1 MPPKG
6 AEKKP
11 ASKAP
16 ATASKAPEKKD
27 AGKKTAASGDKKKR
41 TKTRKETY
49 SSYIYK
55 GMSPHGLISRFNQR
69 VSLCV
74 HWHGNFQPRLLTP
87 RAVLKQVHP
96 DTGISNR
103 AMSIL
108 NSFVNG
114 KFQYTSTSEL
124 VSSNNRD
131 PDIFER
137 VATEA
142 SKLAAYNKKS
152 TISSREIQTSVRL
165 ILPGELAK
173 HAVSEGT
180 KAVTKYSSSTK

>member
-1 MPPKG
+1 MAPTKS

-16 ATASKAPEKKD
+16 AKKAPEGVSKPE
-27 AGKKTAASGDKKKR
+27 SKKKR
-41 TKTRKETY
+41 TKARKETY

-55 GMSPHGLISRFNQR
+55 
-69 VSLCV
+69 
-74 HWHGNFQPRLLTP
+74 
-87 RAVLKQVHP
+87 VLKQVHP

-108 NSFVNG
+108 NSFVN
-114 KFQYTSTSEL
+114 
-124 VSSNNRD
+124 
-131 PDIFER
+131 DIFER

-180 KAVTKYSSSTK
+180 KAVTKYSSSSK

>member
-1 MPPKG
+1 MPPKP

-11 ASKAP
+11 SASKAP
-16 ATASKAPEKKD
+16 AKAPVAKE
-27 AGKKTAASGDKKKR
+27 AGKKTAPSGEKKKR

-55 GMSPHGLISRFNQR
+55 
-69 VSLCV
+69 
-74 HWHGNFQPRLLTP
+74 
-87 RAVLKQVHP
+87 VLKQVHP

-108 NSFVNG
+108 NSFVN
-114 KFQYTSTSEL
+114 
-124 VSSNNRD
+124 
-131 PDIFER
+131 DIFER

>member
-1 MPPKG
+1 MAPKAAQKTPSTG
-6 AEKKP
+6 G
-11 ASKAP
+11 KAP
-16 ATASKAPEKKD
+16 AGKAPAVEKKE
-27 AGKKTAASGDKKKR
+27 AGKKTAAPSGDKKKR

-55 GMSPHGLISRFNQR
+55 
-69 VSLCV
+69 
-74 HWHGNFQPRLLTP
+74 
-87 RAVLKQVHP
+87 VLKQVHP

-108 NSFVNG
+108 NSFVN
-114 KFQYTSTSEL
+114 
-124 VSSNNRD
+124 
-131 PDIFER
+131 DIFER

>member
-1 MPPKG
+1 MPPK
-6 AEKKP
+6 AADKKP

-16 ATASKAPEKKD
+16 VASKAPEKKD
-27 AGKKTAASGDKKKR
+27 AGKKTAATGEKKKR
-41 TKTRKETY
+41 TKARKETY

-55 GMSPHGLISRFNQR
+55 
-69 VSLCV
+69 
-74 HWHGNFQPRLLTP
+74 
-87 RAVLKQVHP
+87 VLKQVHP

-108 NSFVNG
+108 NSFVN
-114 KFQYTSTSEL
+114 
-124 VSSNNRD
+124 
-131 PDIFER
+131 DIFER

>member
-6 AEKKP
+6 AAEKKP

-16 ATASKAPEKKD
+16 AKAPAAEKKD
-27 AGKKTAASGDKKKR
+27 AAGKKTAATGDKKKR
-41 TKTRKETY
+41 SKTRKETY

-55 GMSPHGLISRFNQR
+55 
-69 VSLCV
+69 
-74 HWHGNFQPRLLTP
+74 
-87 RAVLKQVHP
+87 VLKQVHP

-108 NSFVNG
+108 NSFVN
-114 KFQYTSTSEL
+114 
-124 VSSNNRD
+124 
-131 PDIFER
+131 DIFER

>member
-1 MPPKG
+1 MPPKAA

-11 ASKAP
+11 TGTAGKAP
-16 ATASKAPEKKD
+16 AGKAPAEKKE
-27 AGKKTAASGDKKKR
+27 AGKKTAAASGDKKKR

-55 GMSPHGLISRFNQR
+55 
-69 VSLCV
+69 
-74 HWHGNFQPRLLTP
+74 
-87 RAVLKQVHP
+87 VLKQVHP

-108 NSFVNG
+108 NSFVN
-114 KFQYTSTSEL
+114 
-124 VSSNNRD
+124 
-131 PDIFER
+131 DIFER

-180 KAVTKYSSSTK
+180 KAVTKYSSSAK

>member
-1 MPPKG
+1 MPPK
-6 AEKKP
+6 AADKKP

-16 ATASKAPEKKD
+16 ASASKAPAEKKD
-27 AGKKTAASGDKKKR
+27 AAKKTPGSGDKKKR

-55 GMSPHGLISRFNQR
+55 
-69 VSLCV
+69 
-74 HWHGNFQPRLLTP
+74 
-87 RAVLKQVHP
+87 VLKQVHP

-108 NSFVNG
+108 NSFVN
-114 KFQYTSTSEL
+114 
-124 VSSNNRD
+124 
-131 PDIFER
+131 DIFER

>member
-1 MPPKG
+1 MPPKAA

-27 AGKKTAASGDKKKR
+27 AGKKTAASSGEKKKR
-41 TKTRKETY
+41 TKARKETY

-55 GMSPHGLISRFNQR
+55 
-69 VSLCV
+69 
-74 HWHGNFQPRLLTP
+74 
-87 RAVLKQVHP
+87 VLKQVHP

-108 NSFVNG
+108 NSFVN
-114 KFQYTSTSEL
+114 
-124 VSSNNRD
+124 
-131 PDIFER
+131 DIFER

>member
-1 MPPKG
+1 MAPK
-6 AEKKP
+6 AAADKKP

-16 ATASKAPEKKD
+16 ASASKAPAEKKD

-41 TKTRKETY
+41 TKARKETY

-55 GMSPHGLISRFNQR
+55 
-69 VSLCV
+69 
-74 HWHGNFQPRLLTP
+74 
-87 RAVLKQVHP
+87 VLKQVHP

-108 NSFVNG
+108 NSFVN
-114 KFQYTSTSEL
+114 
-124 VSSNNRD
+124 
-131 PDIFER
+131 DIFER

>member
-1 MPPKG
+1 MAPK
-6 AEKKP
+6 AADKKP

-16 ATASKAPEKKD
+16 AATASKAPEKKD

-41 TKTRKETY
+41 SKTRKETY

-55 GMSPHGLISRFNQR
+55 
-69 VSLCV
+69 
-74 HWHGNFQPRLLTP
+74 
-87 RAVLKQVHP
+87 VLKQVHP

-108 NSFVNG
+108 NSFVN
-114 KFQYTSTSEL
+114 
-124 VSSNNRD
+124 
-131 PDIFER
+131 DIFER
-137 VATEA
+137 VASEA

>member
-1 MPPKG
+1 MPPKS
-6 AEKKP
+6 ADKKP

-27 AGKKTAASGDKKKR
+27 AAGKKTAATGEKKKR
-41 TKTRKETY
+41 TKARKETY

-55 GMSPHGLISRFNQR
+55 
-69 VSLCV
+69 
-74 HWHGNFQPRLLTP
+74 
-87 RAVLKQVHP
+87 VLKQVHP

-108 NSFVNG
+108 NSFVN
-114 KFQYTSTSEL
+114 
-124 VSSNNRD
+124 
-131 PDIFER
+131 DIFER

>member
-1 MPPKG
+1 MPPKAA

-11 ASKAP
+11 TATAGKAP
-16 ATASKAPEKKD
+16 AGKAPASDKKE
-27 AGKKTAASGDKKKR
+27 AGKKTAAASGEKKKR

-55 GMSPHGLISRFNQR
+55 
-69 VSLCV
+69 
-74 HWHGNFQPRLLTP
+74 
-87 RAVLKQVHP
+87 VLKQVHP

-108 NSFVNG
+108 NSFVN
-114 KFQYTSTSEL
+114 
-124 VSSNNRD
+124 
-131 PDIFER
+131 DIFER

-180 KAVTKYSSSTK
+180 KAVTKYSSSAK